1 MESIRF
7 TETPKF
13 KNPEE
18 EIRFLRERLKEKER
32 SLEHMPTTPERER
45 LTEETIGEYQA
56 REPEEVLE
64 ESYRA
69 KEREVEK
76 IVLELSPE
84 EHDETMEELLGILQE
99 QGLKNTLSVLE
110 KMDNPHITDDF
121 HRFLVQY
128 IHHDPELSGLEPGS
142 QIFKAL
148 HMKLYEIALPS
159 AVSSENREK
168 TFKEM
173 IAVMEQF
180 YAGMLSIS
188 DGKDN
193 LPGRNNFTLEIA
205 NANIGN
211 EVVFYVA
218 VPAGKESLLE
228 KHLHATFPHAKLSA
242 VKDDYNVFNE
252 DGASVGSLASSSENP
267 IFPIKTYDQF
277 EHDPLNSILNAF
289 SKLENKGEGA
299 ALQIVISPAGDQ
311 FIKRYGLVLDKIR
324 KGVPAKKAINTPETF
339 TGGFTEAVGELFFA
353 SGAHKGKND
362 ASANLPGIDEA
373 ITLGITQK
381 ISSTIFNTNIR
392 IIASAETEHRARE
405 ILSDIE
411 SAFNQF
417 GNTQGN
423 GISFTEIKGRK
434 LLRVFQEFSYR
445 TFVDEESL
453 PLNLKEL
460 TTILHFPVKETHAEG
475 LRQAKAGSAPSPL
488 DLPKEGTLL
497 GVNKY
502 HNVATEVYMKK
513 EDRLR
518 HFYTIGQTGT
528 GKTTLLKNMI
538 IQDIARG
545 EGVCMIDPHGT
556 DIVDVLANIPKERMR
571 DVIYFDPSYTERPMG
586 LNMLE
591 YDTRYPEQKTFVVDE
606 LLSIFN
612 KLFDMKVAGGPMFE
626 QYFRNAT
633 LLVIDDPSS
642 GNTLLDVSRVLSD
655 AEFREFKL
663 SRCKNPVVLQFWR
676 DIAGKAGGE
685 SALANIV
692 PYITSKF
699 DVFLANEIMRPII
712 AQSTSA
718 FNFRKVMD
726 ERKILLVNLSKGRL
740 GDINAH
746 LIGLILVGKI
756 LMAALSRVDAVGTG
770 KLPDF
775 YLYIDEFQNITTDSI
790 ATILSEARKY
800 GLSLNLAHQF
810 IAQLDDRTKDAVFGN
825 VGSLAVFRVG
835 AQDAEY
841 VKSQFEPVFT
851 PSDIMNLDN
860 YNAYLKL
867 LVNGQPAKPF
877 SIETRSGA
885 KGDPAVTESIKE
897 LSYSRYGRD
906 RAEVEAEI
914 MAKYRKSV

>member
-1 MESIRF
+1 MEGTRF
-7 TETPKF
+7 TEAPKF

-18 EIRFLRERLKEKER
+18 EIVFLRERLKEKEHSR
-32 SLEHMPTTPERER
+32 EHMLTTPERER
-45 LTEETIGEYQA
+45 LAREAIGEYGAIQ
-56 REPEEVLE
+56 PEEVLE
-64 ESYRA
+64 EPYRA
-69 KEREVEK
+69 KEREIEG
-76 IVLELSPE
+76 IVLDLSPE
-84 EHDETMEELLGILQE
+84 EHDGVMEELLGVLQE
-99 QGLKNTLSVLE
+99 RGLKNTLSVLE
-110 KMDNPHITDDF
+110 KMDNPHMTDDF

-128 IHHDPELSGLEPGS
+128 IQHDPEVLGLKPGS

-148 HMKLYEIALPS
+148 HMKLYEIAVPDTIQS
-159 AVSSENREK
+159 DSREK
-168 TFKEM
+168 TFREM

-205 NANIGN
+205 NPNVGN
-211 EVVFYVA
+211 EMAFYVA
-218 VPAGKESLLE
+218 VPSGKESLLE
-228 KHLHATFPHAKLSA
+228 KHLHAIFPHAKLSL

-252 DGASVGSLASSSENP
+252 DGASVGSLAFASENP

-277 EHDPLNSILNAF
+277 EHDPLNTILGAF

-299 ALQIVISPAGDQ
+299 ALQIVISPAGDR
-311 FIKRYGLVLDKIR
+311 FIRQYGLILDKIR
-324 KGVPAKKAINTPETF
+324 KGVPVKKAINVPDTF
-339 TGGFTEAVGELFFA
+339 RKGFTEAVGELLFS
-353 SGAHKGKND
+353 SGAHKGKDD
-362 ASANLPGIDEA
+362 ASALLPGVGEA
-373 ITLGITQK
+373 AISGITQK

-392 IIASAETEHRARE
+392 IIASAEREPRARE
-405 ILSDIE
+405 ILNDIQ
-411 SAFNQF
+411 SAFHQF
-417 GNTQGN
+417 GNTQGS
-423 GISFTEIKGRK
+423 GISFSEIKGKK

-445 TFVDEESL
+445 AFVDEESF

-460 TTILHFPVKETHAEG
+460 ATILHFPMKETHAPG
-475 LRQAKAGSAPSPL
+475 LRQTKAQSAPAPL

-497 GVNKY
+497 GTNTY
-502 HNVATEVYMKK
+502 HGVLTEVYMKK

-538 IQDIARG
+538 IQDIVSGA
-545 EGVCMIDPHGT
+545 GVCMIDPHGT
-556 DIVDVLANIPKERMR
+556 DIVDVLANIPEERR
-571 DVIYFDPSYTERPMG
+571 GDVIYFDPSYTERPMG

-633 LLVIDDPSS
+633 LLVIDDPAS

-655 AEFREFKL
+655 AAFREFKL
-663 SRCKNPVVLQFWR
+663 SRCKNPVVIQFWS
-676 DIAGKAGGE
+676 DIAGKAGGD
-685 SALANIV
+685 SALANVV

-699 DVFLANEIMRPII
+699 DVFLANEIMRPIV

-718 FNFRKVMD
+718 FNFREIMD

-756 LMAALSRVDAVGTG
+756 LMAALSRVDAVGKG
-770 KLPDF
+770 QLADF

-810 IAQLDDRTKDAVFGN
+810 IAQLDDRIKNAVFGN

-835 AQDAEY
+835 AEDAEY
-841 VKSQFEPVFT
+841 LKSQFEPVFT

-867 LVNGQPAKPF
+867 LVNGRPAKPF
-877 SIETRSGA
+877 SIETLSGA
-885 KGDPAVTESIKE
+885 KGDRAIIEHMKGE
-897 LSYSRYGRD
+897 SYSRYGRD
-906 RAEVEAEI
+906 RAEVETEI
-914 MAKYRKSV
+914 MAKYRKSA

>member
-1 MESIRF
+1 MEGIRF
-7 TETPKF
+7 TEAPKF

-18 EIRFLRERLKEKER
+18 EILFLRERLKEKER
-32 SLEHMPTTPERER
+32 SRESILTTPERER
-45 LTEETIGEYQA
+45 LVRETIGEYQA
-56 REPEEVLE
+56 REPEEILE
-64 ESYRA
+64 EPYRA

-84 EHDETMEELLGILQE
+84 EHDGTMEELLGILQE
-99 QGLKNTLSVLE
+99 RGLKNTLSVLE

-128 IHHDPELSGLEPGS
+128 IHHDSELSGLKEGS
-142 QIFKAL
+142 QLFKAL
-148 HMKLYEIALPS
+148 HMKLYEIALPDTVQS
-159 AVSSENREK
+159 DNREK

-205 NANIGN
+205 NSNIGN

-218 VPAGKESLLE
+218 VPVGKESLLE
-228 KHLHATFPHAKLSA
+228 KHLHAIFPHAKLSL

-252 DGASVGSLASSSENP
+252 DGASVGSLAFSSESP
-267 IFPIKTYDQF
+267 LFPIKTYDQF
-277 EHDPLNSILNAF
+277 EHDPLNTILGAF
-289 SKLENKGEGA
+289 SKLQNKGEGA

-311 FIKRYGLVLDKIR
+311 FIKQYGLVLDKIR
-324 KGVPAKKAINTPETF
+324 KGVPVKKAINVHGTF
-339 TGGFTEAVGELFFA
+339 TEGLTEAVGELLFA
-353 SGAHKGKND
+353 SGAHRSKDD
-362 ASANLPGIDEA
+362 ASRGLPGVGEA
-373 ITLGITQK
+373 AILGITQK

-392 IIASAETEHRARE
+392 IIASAERESRARE
-405 ILSDIE
+405 ILNDIE
-411 SAFNQF
+411 SAFHQF
-417 GNTQGN
+417 GNTQGS
-423 GISFTEIKGRK
+423 GVSFSEIKGKK

-445 TFVDEESL
+445 TFVDEESF

-460 TTILHFPVKETHAEG
+460 ATILHFPVKETHAPG
-475 LRQAKAGSAPSPL
+475 LRQAKALSAPAPL

-497 GVNKY
+497 GTNTY
-502 HNVATEVYMKK
+502 HGVATEVYMKK

-556 DIVDVLANIPKERMR
+556 DIVDVLAHIPEGRR
-571 DVIYFDPSYTERPMG
+571 GDVIYFDPSHTERPMG

-633 LLVIDDPSS
+633 LLVIDDPES

-655 AEFREFKL
+655 AAFREFKL

-685 SALANIV
+685 SALANVV

-699 DVFLANEIMRPII
+699 DVFLANEIMRPIV

-756 LMAALSRVDAVGTG
+756 LMAALSRVDAVGG
-770 KLPDF
+770 GGLADF

-810 IAQLDDRTKDAVFGN
+810 IAQLDERTKDAVFGN

-841 VKSQFEPVFT
+841 LKSQFETVFT

-867 LVNGQPAKPF
+867 LVNGRPTKPF
-877 SIETRSGA
+877 SVETQVPT
-885 KGDPAVTESIKE
+885 KGDQSIIESMKE
-897 LSYSRYGRD
+897 LSYSQYGRD

-914 MAKYRKSV
+914 IVKYRKSA